1 MNNKMSE
8 YEQARWIALMD
19 CVNLIHDGAV
29 KNKVPFEHVQF
40 NHPAMM
46 HYVDE
51 ISDHVARSLEPNQ
64 QKSAV

>member
-1 MNNKMSE
+1 MNQQMSE

-19 CVNLIHDGAV
+19 CVALIGDAAE
-29 KNKVPFEHVQF
+29 KNQVPFEQVQF

-51 ISDHVARSLEPNQ
+51 ISDHVARSLKQE
-64 QKSAV
+64 A